1 MPGAVFLSGAVCETE
16 DVFQVHNCAKS
27 LVDQAMFC
35 HVAVQ
40 FLSLVRD
47 NLCIQ
52 RCCVTYP
59 LPFLFSVVTDCTHV
73 FLFVLLRVVV
83 LVIASCNWLHFE
95 ERTTRIGH
103 EPKRE
108 PPVVCEPD
116 WRASRSIAPGRDGHT
131 MFGVPTE
138 WTNAPCV
145 PVCSANF
152 FPELFGWSDSVLFG
166 TRADNNDSV
175 APSQGVMF
183 LRAWRSRTGHISGFV
198 VSKSPMRPY
207 SR

>member
-1 MPGAVFLSGAVCETE
+1 MLRDVPTPVSFFCCDRLHTCVFVCVSSRCGVSYRFLHLLSGQTVIGCILKKGQEGL
-16 DVFQVHNCAKS
+16 DV
-27 LVDQAMFC
+27 
-35 HVAVQ
+35 
-40 FLSLVRD
+40 
-47 NLCIQ
+47 
-52 RCCVTYP
+52 
-59 LPFLFSVVTDCTHV
+59 
-73 FLFVLLRVVV
+73 
-83 LVIASCNWLHFE
+83 
-95 ERTTRIGH
+95 

-131 MFGVPTE
+131 VFGVPIE

-152 FPELFGWSDSVLFG
+152 FPEMFGWSDSVLFG

-183 LRAWRSRTGHISGFV
+183 LRAWRSRTGHFSGFV
-198 VSKSPMRPY
+198 VSNSPMRPY
-207 SR
+207 